1 MEKKEILSKLQDIF
15 RDILDDENIVLEN
28 ETTADDIEG
37 WDSLSHIQIV
47 HEVESEFGINFTAYE
62 ISSWIDIE
70 ELIDCI
76 AKKIA

>member
-47 HEVESEFGINFTAYE
+47 HEIESEFGIKFTAYE

>member
-47 HEVESEFGINFTAYE
+47 HEVESEFGIKFTAYE
-62 ISSWIDIE
+62 SSSWIDIE

>member
-76 AKKIA
+76 AKKKA

>member
-1 MEKKEILSKLQDIF
+1 MEKKEILSKLQGIF

-28 ETTADDIEG
+28 ETTADDIE
-37 WDSLSHIQIV
+37 
-47 HEVESEFGINFTAYE
+47 
-62 ISSWIDIE
+62 

>member
-28 ETTADDIEG
+28 ETTADDIDG